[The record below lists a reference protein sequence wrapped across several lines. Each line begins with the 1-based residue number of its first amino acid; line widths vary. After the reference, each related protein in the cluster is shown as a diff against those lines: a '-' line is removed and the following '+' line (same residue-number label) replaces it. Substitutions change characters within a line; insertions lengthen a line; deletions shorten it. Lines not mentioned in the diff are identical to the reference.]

1 MSEWNKDDRIAV
13 TAVRGRERM
22 PRQARLDAPGT
33 LHHVILRGIER
44 RAIVADEEDRRQFVE
59 R

>member
-1 MSEWNKDDRIAV
+1 
-13 TAVRGRERM
+13 M

-44 RAIVADEEDRRQFVE
+44 RSIVMDAEDRRQFVE